1 MNYRWLKIL
10 PVIAAIALAVG
21 CSKTSTTGASLDPAF
36 RAGIS
41 PDAQAIVSVKLDQVK
56 ASELYRTHQQFLKL
70 PQFDSLARRAGLD
83 PRHDVSSLC
92 LVLDGK
98 HVVLLSKGTF
108 SAAQV
113 QEKLIAAGAQR
124 EPYKTFTLFVDAGGS
139 AVAFPGEGMA
149 VASSTPFVK
158 AELDLLSS
166 KSGAIPEE
174 LQKRLAEIPAD
185 SQIWEVSRGGLP
197 TSNLTM
203 RADLDSLL
211 SNFASSVTGT
221 SFGLRF
227 DSGSHLLSRIICKSP
242 EGAQRVNDSF
252 RGLIGLARLSTRDN
266 ELDLLRLWDAVSISK
281 DQQFVRVQADL
292 PADLSDKLIS
302 KIADLRGQAG
312 ELFNKQ

>member
-1 MNYRWLKIL
+1 MNYCWLKL
-10 PVIAAIALAVG
+10 LLATAAIVLAVG

-56 ASELYRTHQQFLKL
+56 ASELYRTHQQLLDL

-83 PRHDVSSLC
+83 PRRDVSSLC

-98 HVVLLSKGTF
+98 HLVLLSKGKF
-108 SAAQV
+108 SNAQM
-113 QEKLIAAGAQR
+113 QDKLLAGGALR
-124 EPYKTFTLFVDAGGS
+124 VPYKTFTVFTDAGGA
-139 AVAFPGEGMA
+139 AVAFPREGMA
-149 VASSTPFVK
+149 VASSEGEVK

-174 LQKRLAEIPAD
+174 LQQRLAEVPAD

-197 TSNLTM
+197 TTNFPM
-203 RADLDSLL
+203 RADLDSVL
-211 SNFASSVTGT
+211 SNFAASVTGT

-252 RGLIGLARLSTRDN
+252 RGLIGLARLSTKDN
-266 ELDLLRLWDAVSISK
+266 ELDLLRMWDAISISK

-292 PADLSDKLIS
+292 PADLSDKLIT
-302 KIADLRGQAG
+302 KLADLRGQAAP
-312 ELFNKQ
+312 LLNRQ